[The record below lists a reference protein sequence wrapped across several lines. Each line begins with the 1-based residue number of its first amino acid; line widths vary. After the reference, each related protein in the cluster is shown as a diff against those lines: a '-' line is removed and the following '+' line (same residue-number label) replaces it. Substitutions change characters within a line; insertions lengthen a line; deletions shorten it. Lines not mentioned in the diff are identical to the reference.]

1 MKTTLN
7 DILFE
12 KGDYQAK
19 AEYINSL
26 TCDELMAIPES
37 TIIKI
42 IEQVGENSTL
52 TIRSRFRKGNNSN
65 SEVENAYIH
74 KGGVFLTLTVLGD
87 STDTSM
93 SEYFAMFFRKG
104 EFVSNANRLY
114 LFIDYKESDKAEVM
128 RSILLEGVYRL
139 DNDEDKAQEQIAKL
153 TDYRLLNP
161 IFDYFYDKHKLKLKD
176 ISKHSSRN
184 EVATIKAYHRAE
196 CVLRDYIKEH
206 YKSLA
211 ERERTTLEGIYKEV
225 FAQAMQDYIKNF
237 DYDAWRKDTFLFN

>member
-7 DILFE
+7 NILF
-12 KGDYQAK
+12 GLGGYQAK

-42 IEQVGENSTL
+42 IEQVGENNTL

-65 SEVENAYIH
+65 SVVENTYIH
-74 KGGVFLTLTVLGD
+74 KGSVFLTLVVLGD

-93 SEYFAMFFRKG
+93 LEYFAMFFRKG
-104 EFVSNANRLY
+104 EFVSSANRLN

-139 DNDEDKAQEQIAKL
+139 DN
-153 TDYRLLNP
+153 
-161 IFDYFYDKHKLKLKD
+161 
-176 ISKHSSRN
+176 
-184 EVATIKAYHRAE
+184 
-196 CVLRDYIKEH
+196 
-206 YKSLA
+206 
-211 ERERTTLEGIYKEV
+211 ER
-225 FAQAMQDYIKNF
+225 
-237 DYDAWRKDTFLFN
+237 